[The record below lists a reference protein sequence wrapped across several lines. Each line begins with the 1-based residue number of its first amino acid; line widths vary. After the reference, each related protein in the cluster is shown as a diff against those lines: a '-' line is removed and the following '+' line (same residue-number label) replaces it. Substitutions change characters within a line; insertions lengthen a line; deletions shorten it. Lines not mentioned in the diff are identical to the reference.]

1 MPTVAEILAH
11 GLEHHLAGRLDQA
24 ERVYRQVVAF
34 DAAQPDALHLLAM
47 LAHQRGQAATALS
60 FGERAIAADGTAAS
74 YRVTLGTIHESAGR
88 LDLAIATFRAA
99 VAMAPASA
107 DCRYRLGA
115 ALFASGRIEAAV
127 DELAEAA
134 RLAPGMVEALAQLGQ
149 ALWRLG
155 KIEQARVALLA
166 ARASL
171 DVTQPVDRSVA
182 ARLFFTLAKVEEHLG
197 GLEEVVELFLRALV
211 FDPGMAE
218 AHNDAAIL
226 LLLQGVIEP
235 ALSHYRAAIALRPE
249 DPFLHSNLL
258 YALSFVP
265 DADPDAVFAEHRRW
279 EDRHA
284 RPHYRLARSHD
295 NLRDPDRKLRIGYLS
310 ADLTTHPITY
320 NIEGLIRRHDRA
332 RFDVFCYSDVVGD
345 AADATT
351 ARLKGLVEAW
361 RDTAGV
367 PDTEIA
373 EAIRA
378 DGIDILIGLA
388 GHTAF
393 NRLTILAHK
402 PAPIQISYGVGT
414 TGMTAIDYW
423 LTDAVLHPLDTA
435 ERCAETLWR
444 LPNLVI
450 HQPPPEAPDVG
461 PAPYAS
467 TGWITFASF
476 NNPAKLTDRAVALWS
491 RILRELPDS
500 RLRLKYMDWLDR
512 PALARRVRA
521 CFAAHGIDGA
531 RLLLDGGVMVRRQ
544 HLALVG
550 ASDIMLD
557 SFPFNGWT
565 TTFEALWMGVPV
577 VTLAGD
583 RFLGRVGASFLTAA
597 GHPEL
602 IAEDA
607 GGYVAIAVKL
617 AQDRDRLAHVRASLR
632 AEVASSP
639 LCDADAYTRAV
650 EAAYRQMWRLWC
662 ERS

>member
-1 MPTVAEILAH
+1 MPTVAEILAL
-11 GLEHHLAGRLDQA
+11 GLDHHLAGRLDQA
-24 ERVYRQVVAF
+24 EHVYRQVVAF
-34 DAAQPDALHLLAM
+34 DATQPDALHLLAM
-47 LAHQRGQAATALS
+47 LAHQRDQAATALS
-60 FGERAIAADGTAAS
+60 LAERAIAADGTAAS
-74 YRVTLGTIHESAGR
+74 YRVTLGTIHESGSR
-88 LDLAIATFRAA
+88 LESAVAAFRAA
-99 VAMAPASA
+99 VAMAPTSA
-107 DCRYRLGA
+107 EYRYRLGA
-115 ALFASGRIEAAV
+115 ALLAGGEIEPAAE
-127 DELAEAA
+127 ELSEAA
-134 RLAPGMVEALAQLGQ
+134 RLAPGMVEAQTQLGQ

-155 KIEQARVALLA
+155 RTEQARTALLA
-166 ARASL
+166 ARAGF
-171 DVTQPVDRSVA
+171 DVARPVDRSLA
-182 ARLFFTLAKVEEHLG
+182 PRLFYALAKVEERRG
-197 GLEEVVELFLRALV
+197 GLEEVVDLFLRALA

-226 LLLQGVIEP
+226 LLLQGIVEP

-265 DADPDAVFAEHRRW
+265 DADPDEVFAEHRRW

-284 RPHYRLARSHD
+284 RPHYRLMRPHG
-295 NLRDPDRKLRIGYLS
+295 NTRDPNRKLRIGYLS

-332 RFDVFCYSDVVGD
+332 RFDVFCYADVTGD

-351 ARLKGLVEAW
+351 ARLKNLVEAW
-361 RDTAGV
+361 RGTAGV
-367 PDTEIA
+367 PDARVADT
-373 EAIRA
+373 IRE

-393 NRLTILAHK
+393 NRLTIFAHK
-402 PAPIQISYGVGT
+402 PAPVQVSYGVGT
-414 TGMTAIDYW
+414 TGMTAMDYW
-423 LTDAVLHPLDTA
+423 LTDPVLHPPDTA

-450 HQPPPEAPDVG
+450 HQPPPEAPDIG
-461 PAPYAS
+461 PAPHRT
-467 TGWITFASF
+467 TGWITLASF

-491 RILRELPDS
+491 RILRELPDA

-521 CFAAHGIDGA
+521 RFAAHGIDGA
-531 RLLLDGGVMVRRQ
+531 RLLLDGGVMPRAQ

-565 TTFEALWMGVPV
+565 TSFEALWMGVPV
-577 VTLAGD
+577 ITLAGD

-597 GHPEL
+597 GHSEL
-602 IAEDA
+602 IARDA
-607 GGYVAIAVKL
+607 DDYVAIALGL
-617 AQDRDRLAHVRASLR
+617 ARDRDRLARLRASLR
-632 AEVASSP
+632 AEVAASP
-639 LCDADAYTRAV
+639 LCDADAYARAV
-650 EAAYRQMWRLWC
+650 EAAFRQMWRQWC
-662 ERS
+662 QRP